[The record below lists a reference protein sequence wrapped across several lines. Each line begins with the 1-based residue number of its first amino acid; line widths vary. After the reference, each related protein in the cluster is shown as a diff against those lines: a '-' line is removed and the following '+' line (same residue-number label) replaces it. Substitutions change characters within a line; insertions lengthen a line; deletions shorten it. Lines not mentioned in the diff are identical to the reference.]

1 MMEVGHRLLQL
12 AASGWNKDARATLRG
27 CTRRLLQI
35 DEPIPRSKLRFMIW
49 APFFTAKRIACAAF
63 TATGWVLTSKNFT
76 AMISISLTL
85 FAVAR
90 IDPASMVP

>member
-1 MMEVGHRLLQL
+1 MLP
-12 AASGWNKDARATLRG
+12 AAITTRTPAAHALR
-27 CTRRLLQI
+27 I
-35 DEPIPRSKLRFMIW
+35 ASSSSMEPIPRSKLRFMIW